1 MPNPW
6 LNEHKS
12 TAAINYFLN
21 IVYMHIVLKIE
32 TGRYLNTKC
41 IDRQERIC
49 DFCNDSYIEDEFHF
63 ILKCQ
68 KYDEMRKEYIKPY
81 YWKKPSA
88 FKLVQLLSVS
98 NIKELNN
105 IGKSFYSSE
114 KVRNCLA

>member
-49 DFCNDSYIEDEFHF
+49 DFCNDLYIEDEFHF
-63 ILKCQ
+63 ILKCK
-68 KYDEMRKEYIKPY
+68 KYDDMRT
-81 YWKKPSA
+81 
-88 FKLVQLLSVS
+88 VS
-98 NIKELNN
+98 PVTFGDMAL
-105 IGKSFYSSE
+105 
-114 KVRNCLA
+114 